1 MPQESL
7 KHGILEKCKG
17 KKSCCFYPISD
28 MHIAGVI
35 DYFHNDFRLFI
46 CLRAFSIISQLA
58 FNSAALK
65 NVLFLNTA

>member
-7 KHGILEKCKG
+7 KHGILENAREEILLLLH
-17 KKSCCFYPISD
+17 PISD

-35 DYFHNDFRLFI
+35 DYFHNDFRLFVASGHFQS
-46 CLRAFSIISQLA
+46 LVNWPS
-58 FNSAALK
+58 NSAALK